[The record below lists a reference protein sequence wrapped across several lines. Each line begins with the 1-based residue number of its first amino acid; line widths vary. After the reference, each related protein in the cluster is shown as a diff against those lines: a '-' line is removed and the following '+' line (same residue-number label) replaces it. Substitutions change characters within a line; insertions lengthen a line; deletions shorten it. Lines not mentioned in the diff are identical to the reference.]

1 MVGEKVG
8 DVYDRGMSGEGPQYS
23 NQIGSEPAPAPGPG
37 QTDYSKQWAE
47 YYRSVSTTPELGYDM
62 LDQDHLSFTLNNFY
76 FYFYN
81 YLEKVLQHF
90 DLLCRQHLSHVLY
103 FISST
108 SSSSSCCTSSGP
120 WAC

>member
-23 NQIGSEPAPAPGPG
+23 NQIGSEPASAPGPG

-62 LDQDHLSFTLNNFY
+62 LECLEKENDQVHLSFTLNNFY
-76 FYFYN
+76 F
-81 YLEKVLQHF
+81 
-90 DLLCRQHLSHVLY
+90 
-103 FISST
+103 
-108 SSSSSCCTSSGP
+108 
-120 WAC
+120 